1 MQRTLLSLII
11 IAGLAIGLTGRA
23 DAFERI
29 YIYHYQPAPAVIY
42 APAPAPA
49 VIYAPAP
56 APAEIAYDPDDRF
69 AGPNDVQG
77 VVTFSEPFHMT
88 VRIHDRAY
96 PVTLHQG
103 TIIKPT
109 GITLSPSMVVNAT
122 GYWSG
127 GVFYA
132 NRIVV
137 LRY

>member
-1 MQRTLLSLII
+1 MARTLLSLII
-11 IAGLAIGLTGRA
+11 FAVLAIGLAGRA

-29 YIYHYQPAPAVIY
+29 YVYHYH
-42 APAPAPA
+42 PAPA

-56 APAEIAYDPDDRF
+56 APAEIAYDPGDRF
-69 AGPNDVQG
+69 AGPNDMQG

-88 VRIHDRAY
+88 VRIHDRTY

-109 GITLSPSMVVNAT
+109 GITLTPSMVVHAA